1 MLAKNVLITKLN
13 SNHKRGKGVGM
24 MQNCTHQRFPPR
36 ASTEH
41 ALWTQTL
48 SSQKVTR
55 KSHVRRQRQSLGD
68 LLQRKKNPCKAQ
80 NPTSQRTQS
89 IPMRSIYLVYRI
101 NGEFYYIDALLL
113 VANIVDYWEKC
124 KTQI

>member
-1 MLAKNVLITKLN
+1 MLAKKFTN
-13 SNHKRGKGVGM
+13 SFKFLKGIRGGV
-24 MQNCTHQRFPPR
+24 MQNWTHQRFPPR

-68 LLQRKKNPCKAQ
+68 LLQRKKPSCKAQ
-80 NPTSQRTQS
+80 NPTSQRMQS
-89 IPMRSIYLVYRI
+89 IPMRGIYLVYRI
-101 NGEFYYIDALLL
+101 NGEVYYIDALLL
-113 VANIVDYWEKC
+113 VASYVDYWEKC
-124 KTQI
+124 ETQI

>member
-1 MLAKNVLITKLN
+1 MLAKKFTN
-13 SNHKRGKGVGM
+13 SFKFKKGVRGGV
-24 MQNCTHQRFPPR
+24 MQNWTHQRFPPR

-68 LLQRKKNPCKAQ
+68 LLQRKKPSCKAQ
-80 NPTSQRTQS
+80 NPTSQRMQS
-89 IPMRSIYLVYRI
+89 IN
-101 NGEFYYIDALLL
+101 NGEVYYIDALLL
-113 VANIVDYWEKC
+113 VASYVDYWEKC
-124 KTQI
+124 ETQI

>member
-1 MLAKNVLITKLN
+1 
-13 SNHKRGKGVGM
+13 
-24 MQNCTHQRFPPR
+24 MQNWTHQRFPPR

-68 LLQRKKNPCKAQ
+68 LLQRKKPSCKAQ
-80 NPTSQRTQS
+80 NHTSQRTQS
-89 IPMRSIYLVYRI
+89 IPMRGIYLVYRI
-101 NGEFYYIDALLL
+101 NGEVYYIDALLL
-113 VANIVDYWEKC
+113 VASYVDYWEKC
-124 KTQI
+124 ETQI

>member
-1 MLAKNVLITKLN
+1 MQ
-13 SNHKRGKGVGM
+13 KR
-24 MQNCTHQRFPPR
+24 THQRFPPR

-68 LLQRKKNPCKAQ
+68 LLRRKNPSCKAQ

-89 IPMRSIYLVYRI
+89 IPMRGIYLVYRI
-101 NGEFYYIDALLL
+101 NGEVYYIDALLL
-113 VANIVDYWEKC
+113 VASYVDYWEKC
-124 KTQI
+124 ETQI